1 MNIFKMYWSENIMKK
16 IVSYIVSILILVSVL
31 PLNALAESAVVK
43 SGTTGDCTWTLDGT
57 VLTISGNG
65 VMGNYG
71 YSSKDKAPWGT
82 NITQVIIESGI
93 TSIGDYAC
101 YGCAELTNVTIPN
114 GITSIGS
121 YAFEYCTGLKSIT
134 IPKSVTSI
142 SRGTFAACTALKSV
156 TLPNSI
162 TSIGWGA
169 FDGCRGLTNIIIPNS
184 VTSIDGWAFAGCAG
198 LANITIPN
206 NVNYIGKYAFLE
218 CSNLRKINIP
228 KGISR
233 MEGCFLKCVNLSAVE
248 ITDIEAWCN
257 IVFDSIYDDIS
268 GYAITSNPL
277 YYAHSLYLNGK
288 LVKDLVIPDNV
299 RSINNGAFYGCT
311 GLTSI
316 AIPDSVTS
324 IGSSA
329 FGNTSPNLVIST
341 SENSAAYKYA
351 KSNNIKL
358 YLTKITRYISPPD
371 IEKMQSNGNIS
382 VKITLKPTDNY
393 EYKCN
398 NGSWQKSNIFDNL
411 SFDTD
416 YTFYQRLGKTSENV
430 ASSPSEPKTIHTKKK
445 NVSVPVS
452 PEIISK
458 NAFSITLK
466 EIDGYEYSIDGINWQ
481 KSNVF
486 VGLESIHE
494 YTFYQRFAQTDI
506 FCESEKSVGL
516 TIKTDKKTPGVPD
529 IPTIISKTD
538 ISVTLNPLAGY
549 EYKMNNGEWQKSN
562 IFNNL
567 KPNNIYNFYQ
577 RVAETSTAYASLSSE
592 ALEIK
597 TYPERYC
604 TDCLN
609 TGIGADGKSCATC
622 FGSGRFHIVGDAD
635 SDNEI
640 TDWDSVLCMRYLSG
654 WNVEISSKKCFDID
668 GDKRITDWDGVLFDR
683 YLAGWNQET
692 NIGAIVKGYPEHK
705 HTYGN
710 WIIESDP
717 TCTVEGEKYR
727 LCSICENDETVEI
740 EKIPHNYEDWVTD
753 KNATCTLKGEKHRI
767 CSACGYEEVS
777 EIPKTAHSYGNWIID
792 KDSTC
797 SFTGEKHHIC
807 STCGSSENSVVWK
820 KSHIVTYWII
830 DTPSTCA
837 YEGSKHGECDN
848 CGKTVSETINKLPH
862 NMSGN
867 IVGQQATCT
876 TKGWGYRKCYYC
888 GFEERYGI
896 PIKPHNYVNG
906 YCTGCNKK
914 E

>member
-1 MNIFKMYWSENIMKK
+1 MNNKK
-16 IVSYIVSILILVSVL
+16 ILKKVLSFIFSFVLIFT
-31 PLNALAESAVVK
+31 AVPFFAAGAVT

-65 VMGNYG
+65 AMADYG
-71 YSSKDKAPWGT
+71 YHSDDSAPWGR
-82 NITQVIIESGI
+82 NITKVIIKSGI
-93 TSIGDYAC
+93 TSIGDYAFF
-101 YGCAELTNVTIPN
+101 GCAGLTSVTIPN

-121 YAFEYCTGLKSIT
+121 YTFELCTGLKNVI
-134 IPKSVTSI
+134 IPNSVTSI
-142 SRGTFAACTALKSV
+142 SPHIFGGCTKLNSV

-169 FDGCRGLTNIIIPNS
+169 FDGCSGLTSIIIPNS
-184 VTSIDGWAFAGCAG
+184 VTSIDGWAFAGCTG

-206 NVNYIGKYAFLE
+206 NVNYLGKYAFLE

-228 KGISR
+228 NGIKH
-233 MEGCFLKCVNLSAVE
+233 MEGCFLKCVNLSAIE

-268 GYAITSNPL
+268 GYTITSNPL

-299 RSINNGAFYGCT
+299 KSINSGAFYGCT
-311 GLTSI
+311 GLKNIT
-316 AIPDSVTS
+316 IPDSVIS
-324 IGSSA
+324 IGDAA
-329 FGNTSPNLVIST
+329 FGNTSPNLVIAT

-351 KSNNIKL
+351 KLNNIKL

-371 IEKMQSNGNIS
+371 LEKMQSNGNIS

-398 NGSWQKSNIFDNL
+398 NGSWQKSNIFNNL
-411 SFDTD
+411 LFDTD
-416 YTFYQRLGKTSENV
+416 YTFYQRLSETSENV

-445 NVSVPVS
+445 NISVPVA

-458 NAFSITLK
+458 TAFSITLK

-486 VGLESIHE
+486 GGLESIHE
-494 YTFYQRFAQTDI
+494 YTFYQRFAQTDV
-506 FCESEKSVGL
+506 FCESEKSVGI
-516 TIKTDKKTPGVPD
+516 TIKTDKKTPGAPD
-529 IPTIISKTD
+529 IPTSISKTD
-538 ISVTLNPLAGY
+538 TSITLKSINGY
-549 EYKMNNGEWQKSN
+549 EYSIDNINWQGDPVFK
-562 IFNNL
+562 NL
-567 KPNNIYNFYQ
+567 KPETEYYLYQ
-577 RVAETSTAYASLSSE
+577 RIAETDETYSSVSSDF
-592 ALEIK
+592 LIIK

-622 FGSGRFHIVGDAD
+622 FGSGRFHMVGDAD
-635 SDNEI
+635 SDDEI

-654 WNVEISSKKCFDID
+654 WNVEIPSKKCFDID

-727 LCSICENDETVEI
+727 LCTICENDETVEI

-767 CSACGYEEVS
+767 CSACGYEEIS
-777 EIPKTAHSYGNWIID
+777 EIPKTAHSYGGWIID

-797 SFTGEKHHIC
+797 LVTGEKHHIC
-807 STCGSSENSVVWK
+807 LTCGYSENSIILK

-830 DTPSTCA
+830 DIPSTCA

-848 CGKTVSETINKLPH
+848 CGKTVSQTINKLAH
-862 NMSGN
+862 NWSNFIIMDHG
-867 IVGQQATCT
+867 TCI
-876 TKGWGYRKCYYC
+876 KNGYK
-888 GFEERYGI
+888 ERYCYTCGKVEQI
-896 PIKPHNYVNG
+896 GMGLGSHKYVNG
-906 YCTGCNKK
+906 YCIYCNKK
-914 E
+914 GN

>member
-31 PLNALAESAVVK
+31 PLNAFAESAVVK
-43 SGTTGDCTWTLDGT
+43 SGTTGDCTWMLDGT

-65 VMGNYG
+65 AMENYTA
-71 YSSKDKAPWGT
+71 SWMLPWST
-82 NITQVIIESGI
+82 NITKVVIESNV
-93 TSIGDYAC
+93 SNIGDYAFSNC
-101 YGCAELTNVTIPN
+101 TGLTSITISDSVTYIGWYAFDGCTGLTNVTIPDSVTHIRN
-114 GITSIGS
+114 GAFSDCTGLTNITIPGSVTNIDAFVFEGCTALQTIVVDEKNSVYHSEGNCIIHTKDKEVISGCKNSVIPSDGSVTSIGS
-121 YAFEYCTGLKSIT
+121 FAFEFCTGLKKIT
-134 IPKSVTSI
+134 IP
-142 SRGTFAACTALKSV
+142 
-156 TLPNSI
+156 
-162 TSIGWGA
+162 
-169 FDGCRGLTNIIIPNS
+169 D
-184 VTSIDGWAFAGCAG
+184 
-198 LANITIPN
+198 
-206 NVNYIGKYAFLE
+206 
-218 CSNLRKINIP
+218 
-228 KGISR
+228 
-233 MEGCFLKCVNLSAVE
+233 E
-248 ITDIEAWCN
+248 ITRI
-257 IVFDSIYDDIS
+257 
-268 GYAITSNPL
+268 GY
-277 YYAHSLYLNGK
+277 
-288 LVKDLVIPDNV
+288 
-299 RSINNGAFYGCT
+299 RAFSRCT

-316 AIPDSVTS
+316 AIPNGVTDIDFDAFRACTGLTSITIPGSVTHIGDRAFSDCTGLTSITIPDSVTY

-329 FGNTSPNLVIST
+329 FRDTSPSLVIYT

-351 KSNNIKL
+351 KSNSIKL

-371 IEKMQSNGNIS
+371 LEKMQSNGNIS

-398 NGSWQKSNIFDNL
+398 NGRWQKSNIFDNL

-430 ASSPSEPKTIHTKKK
+430 ASSPSDPKIIHTKKK
-445 NVSVPVS
+445 NISVPVA

-458 NAFSITLK
+458 TAFSITLK

-486 VGLESIHE
+486 GGLKAIYE
-494 YTFYQRFAQTDI
+494 YTFFQRIAETEMFSA
-506 FCESEKSVGL
+506 SEISRGISARPLKLNNEV
-516 TIKTDKKTPGVPD
+516 
-529 IPTIISKTD
+529 IPQKPQISSKTD
-538 ISVTLNPLAGY
+538 TSITLKSITGY
-549 EYKMNNGEWQKSN
+549 EYSIDNVNWQSDPVFK
-562 IFNNL
+562 NL
-567 KPNNIYNFYQ
+567 KPETEYRLYQ
-577 RVAETSTAYASLSSE
+577 RMAETDATYSSISSE
-592 ALEIK
+592 FLIIK

-609 TGIGADGKSCATC
+609 TGVGADGKSCATC

-635 SDNEI
+635 SDDEI

-654 WNVEISSKKCFDID
+654 WNVEIPSKKCFDID

-767 CSACGYEEVS
+767 CSTCGYEEIS
-777 EIPKTAHSYGNWIID
+777 EIPKTAHNYGGWIID

-797 SFTGEKHHIC
+797 LVTGEKHHIC
-807 STCGSSENSVVWK
+807 STCGYSENSVVWK

-837 YEGSKHGECDN
+837 YEGSKHGECNN

-862 NMSGN
+862 NMSVE

-876 TKGWGYRKCYYC
+876 TEGWGYRKCYYC
-888 GFEERYGI
+888 GFEERYRI
-896 PIKPHNYVNG
+896 SIKPHNYVNG